1 MRYILRKFIDAD
13 SVAEAI
19 AKAELTPIHDV
30 YLREG
35 EEPKRGDLSSC
46 HAIGFSSPPVSDS
59 WSSGEIIGA
68 AIDAARKKR

>member
-13 SVAEAI
+13 SVSEAI
-19 AKAELTPIHDV
+19 AKAEATPIHDV

-35 EEPKRGDLSSC
+35 EEPKRGEGSSC

-59 WSSGEIIGA
+59 WRSDEIVGS
-68 AIDAARKKR
+68 DRKKR